1 MISKFILLFVV
12 WVAVTNSF
20 DIQELLVGVVVAFI
34 VTVLFT
40 RKEKSFDLFLTLKKY
55 LKFIPFFIKEL
66 ISSNIEVAKIVLS
79 KDIKLDSKIVPLKT
93 TLEKDHDKLLL
104 SNSITLTPGTLTLH
118 LEDDELLVHIL
129 DTKNI
134 KEPQKDIIEKFERYI

>member
-1 MISKFILLFVV
+1 MISKFILLFIV
-12 WVAVTNSF
+12 WIALTNSF
-20 DIQELLVGVVVAFI
+20 EIQELLVGVVVAFV
-34 VTVLFT
+34 VTLLFT
-40 RKEKSFDLFLTLKKY
+40 DKAKSLNLIAVIKKY

-93 TLEKDHDKLLL
+93 TLENDYDKLLL

-118 LEDDELLVHIL
+118 LEGDEILVHIL
-129 DTKNI
+129 DTKDIDN
-134 KEPQKDIIEKFERYI
+134 PQKDIIEKFEKYI